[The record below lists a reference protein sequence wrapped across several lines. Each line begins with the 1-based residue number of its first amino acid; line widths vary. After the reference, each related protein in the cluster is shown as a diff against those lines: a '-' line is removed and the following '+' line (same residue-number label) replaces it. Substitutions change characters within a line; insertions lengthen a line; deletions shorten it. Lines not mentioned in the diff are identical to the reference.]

1 MKRLVVLFSLFFV
14 GSIAG
19 YAQCCSNP
27 KPECQQQPSDVVAM
41 NVIDDDVASVTAYYF
56 HLTRRCV
63 TCQSV
68 EKVTSE
74 ILKELYGDKIVLKAV
89 NIEEAEGKALAK
101 KLGVAGQSLMFI
113 NGDKSVNPINDGFMY
128 ARTNPEKLKEKIKET
143 VNSIM

>member
-14 GSIAG
+14 VAIAG
-19 YAQCCSNP
+19 FAQCCSTP
-27 KPECQQQPSDVVAM
+27 KPECQQQQSDVVAM
-41 NVIDDDVASVTAYYF
+41 NDADDDVTTVKAYYF

-68 EKVTSE
+68 EKVTSD
-74 ILKELYGDKIVLKAV
+74 ILKDLYGDKIVLKAV
-89 NIEEAEGKALAK
+89 NIEEAEGQALAK

-113 NGDKSVNPINDGFMY
+113 NGDKSVNLINDGFMY
-128 ARTNPEKLKEKIKET
+128 AKTNPEKLKEKIKET